1 MAFIPNFIEKISQII
16 MNSHELPFIRTS
28 FVYAFGVFLQNPK
41 TSRMEKKLQMEKKI
55 HEIPRILN
63 ILNYWQ
69 FLGVGS

>member
-16 MNSHELPFIRTS
+16 KNSHELPFIRTS
-28 FVYAFGVFLQNPK
+28 FVHAFGVFLQNPK